1 MHCQYLPSTA
11 MAAKGKSGRT
21 VRPRVEGPG
30 DDEADGRVA
39 RRERNSDAVVDAI
52 MVLIQSGETRPNMA
66 DVARLAGVSE
76 RSIFRHFETREALFG
91 AVIDRQIEVVTGLL
105 HEIPST
111 GPLSAR
117 IDAFVAERARL
128 YEEITPM
135 RRATVHFVEI
145 SDLVATQMAET
156 REGLRDEL
164 EQGFE
169 RELARRPAAERRDLV
184 AAVDVATSWEAW
196 NLLRTVEGCS
206 VPRARRVVARVM
218 SRLLSGGA

>member
-1 MHCQYLPSTA
+1 MTD
-11 MAAKGKSGRT
+11 KGRRGRAVGT
-21 VRPRVEGPG
+21 PAEGSD

-39 RRERNSDAVVDAI
+39 RRERNSDAVIDAI

-105 HEIPST
+105 HEIPSS
-111 GPLSAR
+111 GPVSAR

-135 RRATVHFVEI
+135 RRATVHFVEV
-145 SDLVATQMAET
+145 SDLVANQMAEM
-156 REGLRDEL
+156 RVWLRDEL
-164 EQGFE
+164 GQVFE
-169 RELARRPAAERRDLV
+169 RELAKRAPADRRDLV
-184 AAVDVATSWEAW
+184 AAIDVATSWEAW

-206 VPRARRVVARVM
+206 VARARRVTSRVM
-218 SRLLSGGA
+218 TRLLSGGA